1 MVAGAYDHVIV
12 ATGVNPRRLNS
23 IGVDDPRVLTY
34 AQAIEAPDK
43 VGESVAIL
51 GAGGI
56 GFDVAQLLSHPAGA
70 CDPSAPD
77 IDGFSLDWGV
87 DVSFA
92 ERGGLRRPLDPQPS
106 ARKITLYQRKP
117 GSAFGAGLSRTR
129 GWANV
134 QEVLRRGVAMVGD
147 VEYGH
152 LAPEG
157 LHVTIGGA
165 PQLITVDTFVLCV
178 GQEPQIGIVAS
189 LALGKVQYSLVGG
202 ARDAAGLDAVRAIEE
217 GTRAALS
224 V

>member
-1 MVAGAYDHVIV
+1 M
-12 ATGVNPRRLNS
+12 
-23 IGVDDPRVLTY
+23 
-34 AQAIEAPDK
+34 
-43 VGESVAIL
+43 AIL

-77 IDGFSLDWGV
+77 IEGFSLDWGV

-92 ERGGLRRPLDPQPS
+92 ERGGLRPPLNLRPS
-106 ARKITLYQRKP
+106 ARQITLYQRKP
-117 GSAFGAGLSRTR
+117 GSGFGAGLSRTR

-157 LHVTIGGA
+157 LHVTIGGV
-165 PQLITVDTFVLCV
+165 PQLIASIHSCYVLAERKRDCRVFGV
-178 GQEPQIGIVAS
+178 GN
-189 LALGKVQYSLVGG
+189 G
-202 ARDAAGLDAVRAIEE
+202 AIFACWWRPRCRRAGR
-217 GTRAALS
+217 RALS
-224 V
+224 RKELEWRFQYERILRLNRCKSLISLL